1 MVSENSIYTD
11 ISRRTNGS
19 IMIGVVGPVRTGKST
34 FIKRFMETMVIP
46 HIDNEYARERAKD
59 ELPQSGSGK
68 TIMTVEP
75 KFVPEEAVTLT
86 FDSGTDVSVRLV
98 DCVGYMVEGAAG
110 QFENGEERLVATP
123 WFENEIRMTEAAE
136 IGTHKVIAEHSTIG
150 IVVTTDGSIC
160 GIEREKYVPAES
172 RVIREL
178 QEIGKP
184 FVVVVNST
192 DPQASAARRAADMI
206 REKYAVPCL
215 CLDCQNLSEADISQ
229 VMEAVLKEFPID
241 SVGFFFPDW
250 LQALPE
256 NSALKQTVIGD
267 ISESFSGVEKYG
279 DIEGMLFRLSE
290 KEEIQKAEQS
300 KSTFEEGSATIT
312 LFLPRDLYYRSIS
325 EETGVEIRNDGELFS
340 ALNEMSAVKVEYDRL
355 KEALESVREKGYG
368 VVLPEMTQMQLEE
381 PKIVRQGG
389 KYSVKL
395 KANAPAIHMML
406 TNIET
411 EVTPAIGGETAS
423 EDIINFLLQG
433 FDGDIN
439 RIWQSNI
446 FGKSLYDIACESL
459 TNKICSLSD
468 SARLK
473 LQHTL
478 ERMINEGSAGLICFL
493 L

>member
-11 ISRRTNGS
+11 ISRRTSGS

-267 ISESFSGVEKYG
+267 IAESFSGVEKYG

>member
-1 MVSENSIYTD
+1 MSDASIYAD
-11 ISRRTNGS
+11 IAQRTGGAV
-19 IMIGVVGPVRTGKST
+19 MVGVVGPVRTGKST

-46 HIDNEYARERAKD
+46 NIDNEYSRERARD
-59 ELPQSGSGK
+59 ELPQSGSGR
-68 TIMTVEP
+68 TIMTSEP
-75 KFVPEEAVTLT
+75 KFVPEEAVNMTIDGEVQL
-86 FDSGTDVSVRLV
+86 SVRLV
-98 DCVGYMVEGAAG
+98 DCVGYMVDGAAG

-123 WFENEIRMTEAAE
+123 WAENEISMSEAAE
-136 IGTHKVIAEHSTIG
+136 LGTHKVITEHSTIG

-160 GIEREKYVPAES
+160 GIEREKYLPAEE

-178 QEIGKP
+178 KEIGKP
-184 FVVVVNST
+184 FAVIVNST
-192 DPQASAARRAADMI
+192 SPLSREAAETADTIRR
-206 REKYAVPCL
+206 RHGVPCL
-215 CLDCQNLSEADISQ
+215 CLDCLNMDEADIRK
-229 VMEAVLKEFPID
+229 VMRAVLEDFPIE
-241 SVGFFFPDW
+241 SVGFFLPDW

-256 NSALKQTVIGD
+256 SNALKSEVYAD
-267 ISESFSGVEKYG
+267 IIESFSSICRFRDLEKALAS
-279 DIEGMLFRLSE
+279 ISE
-290 KEEIQKAEQS
+290 KEEISGAERS
-300 KSTFEEGSATIT
+300 AGAFGEGKSYVT
-312 LFLPRDLYYRSIS
+312 LMMPRELYYRSIS

-340 ALNEMSAVKVEYDRL
+340 ALSEMSAVKGEYDRIR
-355 KEALESVREKGYG
+355 EALQSVREKGYG
-368 VVLPEMTQMQLEE
+368 VVLPDMEQMQLEE

-389 KYSVKL
+389 KYSVRL
-395 KANAPAIHMML
+395 KANAPAIHLMM

-468 SARLK
+468 NARSK

-478 ERMINEGSAGLICFL
+478 ERIINEGSAGLICIL

>member
-1 MVSENSIYTD
+1 MSDASIYAD
-11 ISRRTNGS
+11 IAQRTGGAV
-19 IMIGVVGPVRTGKST
+19 MVGVVGPVRTGKST

-46 HIDNEYARERAKD
+46 NIDNEYARERAKD

-68 TIMTVEP
+68 TIMTSEP
-75 KFVPEEAVTLT
+75 KFVPEEAVSMTV
-86 FDSGTDVSVRLV
+86 DGDVQLSVRLV

-123 WFENEIRMTEAAE
+123 WAEEEIRMSEAAE
-136 IGTHKVIAEHSTIG
+136 LGTHKVITEHSTIG
-150 IVVTTDGSIC
+150 VVVTTDGSIC
-160 GIEREKYVPAES
+160 GIEREKYLPAEE
-172 RVIREL
+172 RVIEEL
-178 QEIGKP
+178 KEIGKP
-184 FVVVVNST
+184 FAVIVNST
-192 DPQASAARRAADMI
+192 SPRSRAASETAESI
-206 REKYAVPCL
+206 RRKYGVPCL
-215 CLDCQNLSEADISQ
+215 CLDCLNMDESDIRR
-229 VMEAVLKEFPID
+229 VMHLVLEDFPIE
-241 SVGFFFPDW
+241 SVGFFLPDW

-256 NSALKQTVIGD
+256 SNALKSEVYGD
-267 ISESFSGVEKYG
+267 IIECFSGVDKYR
-279 DIEGMLFRLSE
+279 DMDKAVSAILE
-290 KEEIQKAEQS
+290 KEEIIGAERGGS
-300 KSTFEEGSATIT
+300 GLGEGKTYVT
-312 LFLPRDLYYRSIS
+312 LMLPRELYYRSIS

-340 ALNEMSAVKVEYDRL
+340 ALSEMSAVKDEYDRIR
-355 KEALESVREKGYG
+355 EALQSVREKGYG
-368 VVLPEMTQMQLEE
+368 VVLPDMEQMQLEE

-389 KYSVKL
+389 KYSVRL
-395 KANAPAIHMML
+395 KANAPAIHLMM

-468 SARLK
+468 NARSK

-478 ERMINEGSAGLICFL
+478 ERIINEGSAGLICIL

>member
-1 MVSENSIYTD
+1 MSDQNIYAD
-11 ISRRTNGS
+11 IARRTGGAV
-19 IMIGVVGPVRTGKST
+19 MVGVVGPVRTGKST

-46 HIDNEYARERAKD
+46 NIDNEYARERAKD
-59 ELPQSGSGK
+59 ELPQSGSGR
-68 TIMTVEP
+68 TIMTSEP
-75 KFVPEEAVTLT
+75 KFVPEEAVSMTIDGEVQL
-86 FDSGTDVSVRLV
+86 SVRLV
-98 DCVGYMVEGAAG
+98 DCVGYMVDGAAG

-123 WFENEIRMTEAAE
+123 WAENEISMSKAAE
-136 IGTHKVIAEHSTIG
+136 LGTHKVITEHSTIG

-160 GIEREKYVPAES
+160 GIEREKYRAAEE

-184 FVVVVNST
+184 FAVIVNS
-192 DPQASAARRAADMI
+192 ASPNSREALETAESI
-206 REKYAVPCL
+206 RHKYGAETL
-215 CLDCQNLSEADISQ
+215 CLDCLNMDERDILR
-229 VMEAVLKEFPID
+229 VMRAVLEDFPIE
-241 SVGFFFPDW
+241 SVGFFLPDW
-250 LQALPE
+250 LEALPE
-256 NSALKQTVIGD
+256 KNALKSAVYTD
-267 ISESFSGVEKYG
+267 IIESFSSIEKYR
-279 DIEGMLFRLSE
+279 DLDRALSAIAE
-290 KEEIQKAEQS
+290 KEEISVAERS
-300 KSTFEEGSATIT
+300 GSELGEGRTSVT
-312 LFLPRDLYYRSIS
+312 LTLPRALYYRSIS

-340 ALNEMSAVKVEYDRL
+340 ALSEMSAVKGEYDRIRD
-355 KEALESVREKGYG
+355 ALQSVREKGYG
-368 VVLPEMTQMQLEE
+368 VVLPNMEQMQLEE

-389 KYSVKL
+389 KYSVRL
-395 KANAPAIHMML
+395 KANAPAIHLMM

-459 TNKICSLSD
+459 TNKVCSLSEN
-468 SARLK
+468 ARGK

-478 ERMINEGSAGLICFL
+478 ERIINEGSAGLICIL

>member
-1 MVSENSIYTD
+1 MSDASIYAD
-11 ISRRTNGS
+11 IAQRTGGAV
-19 IMIGVVGPVRTGKST
+19 MVGVVGPVRTGKST

-46 HIDNEYARERAKD
+46 NIDNEYSRERARD
-59 ELPQSGSGK
+59 ELPQSGSGR
-68 TIMTVEP
+68 TIMTSEP
-75 KFVPEEAVTLT
+75 KFVPEEAVNMTIDGEVQL
-86 FDSGTDVSVRLV
+86 SVRLV
-98 DCVGYMVEGAAG
+98 DCVGYMVDGAAG

-123 WFENEIRMTEAAE
+123 WAENEISMSEAAE
-136 IGTHKVIAEHSTIG
+136 LGTHKVITEHSTIG

-160 GIEREKYVPAES
+160 GIEREKYLPAEE

-178 QEIGKP
+178 KEIGKP
-184 FVVVVNST
+184 FAVIVNST
-192 DPQASAARRAADMI
+192 SPLSREAAETADTIRR
-206 REKYAVPCL
+206 RHGVPCL
-215 CLDCQNLSEADISQ
+215 CLDCLNMDEADIRK
-229 VMEAVLKEFPID
+229 VMRAVLEDFPIK
-241 SVGFFFPDW
+241 SVGFFLPDW

-256 NSALKQTVIGD
+256 SNALKSEVYAD
-267 ISESFSGVEKYG
+267 IIESFSSVCRFRDLEKALAS
-279 DIEGMLFRLSE
+279 ISE
-290 KEEIQKAEQS
+290 KEEISGAERS
-300 KSTFEEGSATIT
+300 AGAFGEGKSYVT
-312 LFLPRDLYYRSIS
+312 LMLPRELYYRSIS

-340 ALNEMSAVKVEYDRL
+340 ALSEMSAVKGEYDRIR
-355 KEALESVREKGYG
+355 EALQSVREKGYG
-368 VVLPEMTQMQLEE
+368 VVLPDMEQMQLEE

-389 KYSVKL
+389 KYSVRL
-395 KANAPAIHMML
+395 KANAPAIHLMM

-468 SARLK
+468 NARSK

-478 ERMINEGSAGLICFL
+478 ERIINEGSAGLICIL

>member
-1 MVSENSIYTD
+1 MSDASIYAD
-11 ISRRTNGS
+11 IAQRTGGAV
-19 IMIGVVGPVRTGKST
+19 MVGVVGPVRTGKST

-46 HIDNEYARERAKD
+46 NIDNEYSRERARD
-59 ELPQSGSGK
+59 ELPQSGSGR
-68 TIMTVEP
+68 TIMTSEP
-75 KFVPEEAVTLT
+75 KFVPEEAVNMTIDGEVQL
-86 FDSGTDVSVRLV
+86 SVRLV
-98 DCVGYMVEGAAG
+98 DCVGYMVDGAAG

-123 WFENEIRMTEAAE
+123 WAENEISMSEAAE
-136 IGTHKVIAEHSTIG
+136 LGTHKVITEHSTIG

-160 GIEREKYVPAES
+160 GIEREKYLPAEE

-178 QEIGKP
+178 KEIGKP
-184 FVVVVNST
+184 FAVIVNST
-192 DPQASAARRAADMI
+192 SPLSREAAETADTI
-206 REKYAVPCL
+206 RLRHGVPCL
-215 CLDCQNLSEADISQ
+215 CLDCLNMDEADIRK
-229 VMEAVLKEFPID
+229 VMRAVLEDFPIE
-241 SVGFFFPDW
+241 SVGFFLPDW

-256 NSALKQTVIGD
+256 SNALKSEVYAD
-267 ISESFSGVEKYG
+267 IIESFSSVCRFRDLEKALTS
-279 DIEGMLFRLSE
+279 ISE
-290 KEEIQKAEQS
+290 KEEISGAERS
-300 KSTFEEGSATIT
+300 AGAFGEGKSYVT
-312 LFLPRDLYYRSIS
+312 LMLPRELYYRSIS

-340 ALNEMSAVKVEYDRL
+340 ALSEMSAVKGEYDRIR
-355 KEALESVREKGYG
+355 EALQSVREKGYG
-368 VVLPEMTQMQLEE
+368 VVLPDMEQMQLEE

-389 KYSVKL
+389 KYSVRL
-395 KANAPAIHMML
+395 KANAPAIHLMM

-468 SARLK
+468 NARSK

-478 ERMINEGSAGLICFL
+478 ERIINEGSAGLICIL

>member
-1 MVSENSIYTD
+1 MSDQNIYAD
-11 ISRRTNGS
+11 IARRTGGAV
-19 IMIGVVGPVRTGKST
+19 MVGVVGPVRTGKST

-46 HIDNEYARERAKD
+46 NIDNEYARERAKD
-59 ELPQSGSGK
+59 ELPQSGSGR
-68 TIMTVEP
+68 TIMTSEP
-75 KFVPEEAVTLT
+75 KFVPEEAVSMTIDGEVQL
-86 FDSGTDVSVRLV
+86 SVRLV
-98 DCVGYMVEGAAG
+98 DCVGYMVDGAAG

-123 WFENEIRMTEAAE
+123 WAENEISMSKAAE
-136 IGTHKVIAEHSTIG
+136 LGTHKVITEHSTIG

-160 GIEREKYVPAES
+160 GIEREKYRAAEE

-184 FVVVVNST
+184 FAVIVNS
-192 DPQASAARRAADMI
+192 ASPNSREALETAESI
-206 REKYAVPCL
+206 RHKYGAETL
-215 CLDCQNLSEADISQ
+215 CLDCLNMDERDILR
-229 VMEAVLKEFPID
+229 VMRAVLEDFPIE
-241 SVGFFFPDW
+241 SVGFFLPDW
-250 LQALPE
+250 LEALPE
-256 NSALKQTVIGD
+256 KNALKSAVYTD
-267 ISESFSGVEKYG
+267 IIESFSSIEKYR
-279 DIEGMLFRLSE
+279 DLDRALSAIAK
-290 KEEIQKAEQS
+290 KEEISVAERS
-300 KSTFEEGSATIT
+300 GSELGEGRTSVT
-312 LFLPRDLYYRSIS
+312 LSLPRALYYRSIS

-340 ALNEMSAVKVEYDRL
+340 ALSEMSAVKGEYDRIRD
-355 KEALESVREKGYG
+355 ALQSVREKGYG
-368 VVLPEMTQMQLEE
+368 VVLPNMEQMQLEE

-389 KYSVKL
+389 KYSVRL
-395 KANAPAIHMML
+395 KANAPAIHLMM

-459 TNKICSLSD
+459 TNKVCSLSEN
-468 SARLK
+468 ARGK

-478 ERMINEGSAGLICFL
+478 ERIINEGSAGLICIL